1 MIQRMYRPILLL
13 CLAAF
18 AVSCLQA
25 IEPPKGQRTNEIY
38 WVPYRLSDV
47 KHVVVRVKLNGKGP
61 FNFIVDT
68 GAPAVFVG
76 TETAKEIGVNMDGKE
91 ADHTF
96 DSFEVEGG
104 PKMTAYQA
112 RVEDPFQLTGMNKIN
127 AAGIKYHGVLGYTL
141 LAKYEIEYDFTR
153 PHLKW
158 IKLDWKPPPPPAFRN
173 LSKGASDQMKTMVG
187 LSLLAT
193 SLLPRKP
200 DAVIVYRGLIGI
212 EVAEKNQ
219 QVVITKVLAD
229 TPAASAGLAVGDKIV
244 EFRERTITSLLD
256 LEKEALT
263 LPADKEIE
271 MRLDRGGMEKTIQLT
286 PGRGF

>member
-1 MIQRMYRPILLL
+1 MIQRMYRLILLFF
-13 CLAAF
+13 LAAMV
-18 AVSCLQA
+18 ASSLQA
-25 IEPPKGQRTNEIY
+25 IEPPKGQKINEVY
-38 WVPYRLSDV
+38 WVPFRLSDV

-76 TETAKEIGVNMDGKE
+76 TETAKQIGIDMDGKE
-91 ADHTF
+91 GDHSF

-104 PKMTAYQA
+104 PKMTSYKA

-141 LAKYEIEYDFTR
+141 LAQYEIEYDFTR

-158 IKLDWKPPPPPAFRN
+158 TKLDWKPPPPPGFRN

-193 SLLPRKP
+193 SILPRKP
-200 DAVIVYRGLIGI
+200 DAVIVYRGLLGI
-212 EVAEKNQ
+212 EIAEKNQ
-219 QVVITKVLAD
+219 QVIITKVLAD

-263 LPADKEIE
+263 LAAEKEIE
-271 MRLDRGGMEKTIQLT
+271 MKIDRGGMEKTIQLT